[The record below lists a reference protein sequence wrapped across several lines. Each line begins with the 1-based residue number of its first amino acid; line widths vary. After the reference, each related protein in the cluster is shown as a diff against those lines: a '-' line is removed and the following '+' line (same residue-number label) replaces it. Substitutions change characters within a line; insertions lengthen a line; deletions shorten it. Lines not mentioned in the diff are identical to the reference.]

1 MQYSIVF
8 VMLLA
13 AAAPAAAQ
21 TGQPYAFEAFAARND
36 SLFLSACTSH
46 NIKQCNALADGFL
59 QRYNALD
66 TTSRQTYRGYL
77 INVYYNMGCALAL
90 TGNAA
95 GALDY
100 LQKAVA
106 AGYNNYAHLLE
117 DADLQ
122 TLHNNPAFTALAQQL
137 RQTGDYP
144 YILRRA
150 AAYNGADARP
160 LPAFTYQVQGN
171 PNLVALR
178 RAFNLDSVAGTGSDV
193 SKILSLMHWLHN
205 LVPHDGNHNNPAVKN
220 ALSMLQVCKKE
231 GRGLN
236 CRGLATVLNECYLAL
251 GFASRFVT
259 CLPKDS
265 LGVDND
271 CHVINAVYAP
281 SLKKWLWIDPT
292 FDTYVMNEKGSLLS
306 IEEVRQRII
315 NEEPL
320 IISPDAN
327 WNHQQSETK
336 QYYLFYYMAKNLY
349 RLECPVNSVYD
360 AETGQAGKQITYLQL
375 LPLDYFKQPTQ
386 TVWQN
391 PATQTTLITFY
402 TNNPAYF
409 WQAPQSN

>member
-8 VMLLA
+8 FMLLGA
-13 AAAPAAAQ
+13 VPAVAQ
-21 TGQPYAFEAFAARND
+21 TGQSTGFEAFATRND
-36 SLFLSACTSH
+36 SLFLSAYTSH
-46 NIKQCNALADGFL
+46 NIKQCNALVSGFL

-66 TTSRQTYRGYL
+66 STGRQTYRGYL
-77 INVYYNMGCALAL
+77 VNVYYNMGCALAL
-90 TGNAA
+90 TGNAS

-122 TLHNNPAFTALAQQL
+122 TLHNTPAFTALAQQL

-150 AAYNGADARP
+150 AAYNSADARP
-160 LPAFTYQVQGN
+160 LPAFTYQAQDN

-265 LGVDND
+265 LGIDYD

-292 FDTYVMNEKGSLLS
+292 FDSYVMNEKGDLLS

-315 NEEPL
+315 NDEPL

-327 WNHQQSETK
+327 WNHKQSETK

-349 RLECPVNSVYD
+349 LLECPVNSVYD
-360 AETGQAGKQITYLQL
+360 AETSQAGKQITYLQL

-386 TVWQN
+386 TQWQN